1 MKVLLRSVNKEP
13 CREVWLPT
21 WRVDDLVA
29 QIRLRR
35 DRGCSWLVISRL
47 TGLSVDTCKLLYER
61 LISAAA

>member
-13 CREVWLPT
+13 CREVWLAD

-29 QIRLRR
+29 QIRLHR

-47 TGLSVDTCKLLYER
+47 TGLSVDTCKAV
-61 LISAAA
+61 I